1 MNPLLHWLNAPEWT
15 QLVAALL
22 HSLWQGALLA
32 ILLAVL
38 LRRLAQPRLRY
49 YASLGTLGILVLASI
64 ITWAVLTAP
73 KTNAPVPPAT
83 LATESAVA
91 PTFAPT
97 LNLDSPDK
105 VIAFGTPI
113 SPAPPTVPWTAWLA
127 MVWMLGTFIM
137 LLRAGIKVAGAEKL
151 RRSCQPLTD
160 ETMTLLVVEA
170 CRAINL
176 ARKIRVAVTDQ
187 LTSPAVVGI
196 LVPTLI
202 LPLSLFTT
210 LTPEQIRFILLH
222 ELAHIRRGDYLAN
235 LFQLLAEALLFFNP
249 AVWWLSHHIRRERE
263 ACCDALAIELSGAP
277 ADYAKT
283 LVRVAENTL
292 PTGPT
297 TALAFG
303 EDGREPSSLADRVQ
317 RLLVPGYRP
326 ALRLTWR
333 AMLTSLCVGGTLLF
347 LSAVGTRN
355 TVGAILSPEKPSLEG
370 HQSSQSTLSTAAS
383 TSDVLPERFRTPVSE
398 DNTNDSLEI
407 RIFQIPRKAMVML
420 SGIRSTNP
428 PHAKTESSTHN
439 STPPETEL
447 DIARALRKLI
457 YLCNLN
463 PANYRSYSLSYDAQA
478 GALRVRATRRDL
490 DEMEMVIRVLNL
502 NSTPEPS
509 AETTGSGSLWVD
521 PANINASITNAGYL
535 IAPPAIL
542 TESAFNQLIES
553 IENRDGM
560 HLTNSAPVN
569 ISTGRVAQIGTS
581 MIERNVAAADNLPS
595 RTTNSE
601 SKPPQHIEISGSGS
615 MSFDYNSETISVTN
629 GGRVKF
635 LGQEITADHI
645 QIDRATGDVVAR
657 GNARFVTTNG
667 TYSGSELRMTIPKS
681 TMPTTNIPTSIEFVG
696 YDLATA
702 ATFVP
707 AAITGTGESN
717 SSVLPL
723 PIFRVRQ
730 NTTSKEKV
738 PFLGDLPEFAEYF
751 SGKSSQPTK
760 QDLGPVNTTN
770 NNQSFGLD
778 DWTVRGGNL
787 DRQDPTARQWF
798 WYRTGAG
805 QPSTQ
810 VVSQLAERSFNVDP
824 VALSSA
830 AGKSA
835 GFSGP
840 ANRTN
845 LGPAIRAF
853 FLQSG
858 VDLDPT
864 AGKSYYL
871 NLTRGHI
878 YVRATPA
885 ELDTIEAL
893 LQTMRE
899 GEPLERRTYHIDSK
913 ELAEVRAR
921 VPTALSQI
929 LSTNPATGLQ
939 AILESFNSEDPRP
952 KQVRAFPARN
962 EFTARA
968 TAEDFSQFETLF
980 GISALPPDRL
990 LTREY
995 KLPVEF
1001 VNQRILTNTAPARLT
1016 GNTASNQL
1024 GLVHQALRDW
1034 FSNAAVDL
1042 NPNQGKGIL
1051 FNDRA
1056 GIVLA
1061 RATTEELDKIESAI
1075 QELMWQPPQVNL
1087 KIRWVET
1094 AEPLEVFRLNTN
1106 AHNIFV
1112 GAGKISNLSGT
1123 LTRTQANPF
1132 FERLKTDP
1140 KFRLVN
1146 EGQVTT
1152 TTDRQAQIQV
1162 TDVKTVVTG
1171 IDPRALQPPGI
1182 HDDNSTNAS
1191 YILSQ
1196 AVPLGPVIDLLPSV
1210 EPDGWNIKIRAL
1222 ATVTEFAGYASGP
1235 EVPIYVNGQESRTT
1249 LPLPKYLTR
1258 QLTNDFVLRDSETF
1272 YFGNRHTVES
1282 VKQPDGTFRT
1292 NDITAQQTNYL
1303 VVFITAMIIDPT
1315 GIPANRDLGLPS
1327 KLILPSRP

>member
-73 KTNAPVPPAT
+73 KTNAPVAPAT

-292 PTGPT
+292 PTAPT

-333 AMLTSLCVGGTLLF
+333 AMLTSLFVGGTLLF

-355 TVGAILSPEKPSLEG
+355 TVGAILSPEKSSLESQ
-370 HQSSQSTLSTAAS
+370 QSSQSTLSTAAS
-383 TSDVLPERFRTPVSE
+383 TSDVAIPSE
-398 DNTNDSLEI
+398 ASNTNL
-407 RIFQIPRKAMVML
+407 
-420 SGIRSTNP
+420 
-428 PHAKTESSTHN
+428 
-439 STPPETEL
+439 
-447 DIARALRKLI
+447 
-457 YLCNLN
+457 
-463 PANYRSYSLSYDAQA
+463 
-478 GALRVRATRRDL
+478 
-490 DEMEMVIRVLNL
+490 
-502 NSTPEPS
+502 
-509 AETTGSGSLWVD
+509 
-521 PANINASITNAGYL
+521 
-535 IAPPAIL
+535 L

-569 ISTGRVAQIGTS
+569 ISTGRVVQIGTS
-581 MIERNVAAADNLPS
+581 MIERNAAAADNLPS

-601 SKPPQHIEISGSGS
+601 SRPPQHIEISGSGS

-629 GGRVKF
+629 GGRIKF
-635 LGQEITADHI
+635 LGQELTADHI
-645 QIDRATGDVVAR
+645 QFDRATGDVVAR

-1034 FSNAAVDL
+1034 FTNAAVDL
-1042 NPNQGKGIL
+1042 NPNQGKGIV

>member
-38 LRRLAQPRLRY
+38 LRRLTQPRLRY

-73 KTNAPVPPAT
+73 ETNAPVAPAP
-83 LATESAVA
+83 LATESAAA

-127 MVWMLGTFIM
+127 MVWMLGTFAM

-263 ACCDALAIELSGAP
+263 ACCDALAIQLSGAP

-292 PTGPT
+292 APAPS

-333 AMLTSLCVGGTLLF
+333 AMLTSLFVGGTLLF

-355 TVGAILSPEKPSLEG
+355 TVGAILSPEKSSLESQ
-370 HQSSQSTLSTAAS
+370 QSSQSTLSTAAS
-383 TSDVLPERFRTPVSE
+383 TSDVAIPSE
-398 DNTNDSLEI
+398 ASNTNL
-407 RIFQIPRKAMVML
+407 
-420 SGIRSTNP
+420 
-428 PHAKTESSTHN
+428 
-439 STPPETEL
+439 
-447 DIARALRKLI
+447 
-457 YLCNLN
+457 
-463 PANYRSYSLSYDAQA
+463 
-478 GALRVRATRRDL
+478 
-490 DEMEMVIRVLNL
+490 
-502 NSTPEPS
+502 
-509 AETTGSGSLWVD
+509 
-521 PANINASITNAGYL
+521 
-535 IAPPAIL
+535 L
-542 TESAFNQLIES
+542 TESAFDQLIES
-553 IENRDGM
+553 IEKRDGM
-560 HLTNSAPVN
+560 HITNSAPLN
-569 ISTGRVAQIGTS
+569 ISTGRVAKIATS
-581 MIERNVAAADNLPS
+581 LIERNVVGAVSSSAEDEASRPITNVLGSVRTDLENHSFTPPKWERSWEPKSRELKSGDFTARAWVPTSEEVLAVLEQIKFDRIFFRNRKLSEVLPELEKALLATDPAKFGFRLLLPPDWAYPPKRNGIESVVINMPFELRNATMRDVLEAIVSSASSPIQYQLGGISANFMMKFDAPPNMWFRQFNVYGKTFLPFIGVDESMAAAELKDRNAESPDPFGEAIRKRFLQAGVDLRPPNSVLYKPAADLLYVHAQKEDLDAVEELLKNLSQESGEAHQKSPS
-595 RTTNSE
+595 QASGD
-601 SKPPQHIEISGSGS
+601 SKSSMPQLPLLKPTIQAIGQVSSALPRDLEISSVPAIGMPSS
-615 MSFDYNSETISVTN
+615 ALNDYLAQDGFLFHPPVIGMADRGLVTN
-629 GGRVKF
+629 GHLLKRFSYHRVGRVGEVQ
-635 LGQEITADHI
+635 L
-645 QIDRATGDVVAR
+645 
-657 GNARFVTTNG
+657 
-667 TYSGSELRMTIPKS
+667 SE
-681 TMPTTNIPTSIEFVG
+681 
-696 YDLATA
+696 
-702 ATFVP
+702 
-707 AAITGTGESN
+707 
-717 SSVLPL
+717 
-723 PIFRVRQ
+723 
-730 NTTSKEKV
+730 
-738 PFLGDLPEFAEYF
+738 
-751 SGKSSQPTK
+751 
-760 QDLGPVNTTN
+760 
-770 NNQSFGLD
+770 
-778 DWTVRGGNL
+778 
-787 DRQDPTARQWF
+787 
-798 WYRTGAG
+798 RT
-805 QPSTQ
+805 
-810 VVSQLAERSFNVDP
+810 FNVDP
-824 VALSSA
+824 VKLQDAVRKA
-830 AGKSA
+830 AA
-835 GFSGP
+835 AP
-840 ANRTN
+840 ASVNRTN
-845 LGPAIRAF
+845 FASALRNYFLQAGINFDPNTGRSFYLNDRRGQMLIRAT
-853 FLQSG
+853 G
-858 VDLDPT
+858 T
-864 AGKSYYL
+864 
-871 NLTRGHI
+871 
-878 YVRATPA
+878 
-885 ELDTIEAL
+885 ELDAIGKL
-893 LQTMRE
+893 LEPMRG
-899 GEPLERRTYHIDSK
+899 GEPLERRTYHVDSNQ
-913 ELAEVRAR
+913 LAQVVAR
-921 VPTALSQI
+921 LPAALRQI
-929 LSTNPATGLQ
+929 MATNPAAGLQ

-952 KQVRAFPARN
+952 KQVRAFSARN

-1001 VNQRILTNTAPARLT
+1001 VNQRILINTAPARLT

-1034 FSNAAVDL
+1034 FTNAAVDL
-1042 NPNQGKGIL
+1042 NPNQGKGIV

-1056 GIVLA
+1056 GIVLT

>member
-38 LRRLAQPRLRY
+38 LRRLTQPRLRY

-73 KTNAPVPPAT
+73 KTNAPVAPAT
-83 LATESAVA
+83 LATESAAA

-113 SPAPPTVPWTAWLA
+113 FPAPPTVPWTAWLA

-292 PTGPT
+292 PTVPT

-333 AMLTSLCVGGTLLF
+333 AMLAAICVGGTLLF
-347 LSAVGTRN
+347 LSAVGARN
-355 TVGAILSPEKPSLEG
+355 VVGTMSANVTDTVTNPETNVAEKFTDSGDSENDSFTPPKWERSWEPKSRELKSGDFTARAWVPTSEEVLAVLEQIKFDRIFFRNRKLSE
-370 HQSSQSTLSTAAS
+370 
-383 TSDVLPERFRTPVSE
+383 VLPELEKALLATDPAKFGFRLLLPPDWAYPPKRNGIESVVINMPFELRNATMRDVLEAIVSSASSPIQYQLGGISANFMMKFDAPPNMWFRQFNVYGKTFLPFIGVDESMAAAELKDRNAESPDPFGEAIRKRFLQAGVDLRPPNSVLYKPAADLLYVHAQKEDLDAVEELLKNLSQESGEAHQKSPSQASGDSKSSMPQLPLLKPTIQAIGQVSSALPR
-398 DNTNDSLEI
+398 DLEI
-407 RIFQIPRKAMVML
+407 
-420 SGIRSTNP
+420 
-428 PHAKTESSTHN
+428 SS
-439 STPPETEL
+439 
-447 DIARALRKLI
+447 
-457 YLCNLN
+457 
-463 PANYRSYSLSYDAQA
+463 
-478 GALRVRATRRDL
+478 V
-490 DEMEMVIRVLNL
+490 
-502 NSTPEPS
+502 
-509 AETTGSGSLWVD
+509 
-521 PANINASITNAGYL
+521 
-535 IAPPAIL
+535 PAIGMPS
-542 TESAFNQLIES
+542 SALNDYLAQ
-553 IENRDGM
+553 DGFRF
-560 HLTNSAPVN
+560 HPPV
-569 ISTGRVAQIGTS
+569 IG
-581 MIERNVAAADNLPS
+581 MADRGL
-595 RTTNSE
+595 
-601 SKPPQHIEISGSGS
+601 
-615 MSFDYNSETISVTN
+615 VTN
-629 GGRVKF
+629 GHLLKRFSYHRVGRVGEVQ
-635 LGQEITADHI
+635 L
-645 QIDRATGDVVAR
+645 
-657 GNARFVTTNG
+657 
-667 TYSGSELRMTIPKS
+667 SE
-681 TMPTTNIPTSIEFVG
+681 
-696 YDLATA
+696 
-702 ATFVP
+702 
-707 AAITGTGESN
+707 
-717 SSVLPL
+717 
-723 PIFRVRQ
+723 
-730 NTTSKEKV
+730 
-738 PFLGDLPEFAEYF
+738 
-751 SGKSSQPTK
+751 
-760 QDLGPVNTTN
+760 
-770 NNQSFGLD
+770 
-778 DWTVRGGNL
+778 
-787 DRQDPTARQWF
+787 
-798 WYRTGAG
+798 RT
-805 QPSTQ
+805 
-810 VVSQLAERSFNVDP
+810 FNVDP
-824 VALSSA
+824 VKLQDAVRKA
-830 AGKSA
+830 AA
-835 GFSGP
+835 AP
-840 ANRTN
+840 ASVNRTN
-845 LGPAIRAF
+845 FASALRNYFLQAGINFDPNTGRSFYLNDRRGQMLIRA
-853 FLQSG
+853 
-858 VDLDPT
+858 T
-864 AGKSYYL
+864 A
-871 NLTRGHI
+871 T
-878 YVRATPA
+878 
-885 ELDTIEAL
+885 ELDAIGKL
-893 LQTMRE
+893 LEPMRG
-899 GEPLERRTYHIDSK
+899 GEPLERRTYHVDSNQ
-913 ELAEVRAR
+913 LAQVVAR
-921 VPTALSQI
+921 LPAALRQI
-929 LSTNPATGLQ
+929 MATNPAAGLQ

-952 KQVRAFPARN
+952 KQVRAFSARN

-1034 FSNAAVDL
+1034 FTNAAVDL
-1042 NPNQGKGIL
+1042 NPNQGKGIV

-1056 GIVLA
+1056 GIVLT

-1075 QELMWQPPQVNL
+1075 RELMWQPPQIHL
-1087 KIRWVET
+1087 KVRWVEAASPMEIVRT
-1094 AEPLEVFRLNTN
+1094 ITPTNIPLPSLFGSGD
-1106 AHNIFV
+1106 I
-1112 GAGKISNLSGT
+1112 SGT
-1123 LTRTQANPF
+1123 LNADQTMAI
-1132 FERLKTDP
+1132 L
-1140 KFRLVN
+1140 N
-1146 EGQVTT
+1146 ELRSNGKLQLLSVGSVIT

-1162 TDVKTVVTG
+1162 AETKTIVTA
-1171 IDPRALQPPGI
+1171 IDPRALTPPGI
-1182 HDDNSTNAS
+1182 SSVFPNNSDYLQTER
-1191 YILSQ
+1191 I
-1196 AVPLGPVIDLLPSV
+1196 PLGPVIDVLPAVELDQQHISV
-1210 EPDGWNIKIRAL
+1210 RAI
-1222 ATVTEFAGYASGP
+1222 ATLTEFAGYEPEAP
-1235 EVPIYVNGQESRTT
+1235 EVPIYVNGKKAETT
-1249 LPLPKYLTR
+1249 LPLPRYHVR
-1258 QLTNDFVLRDSETF
+1258 QMTNTFTIPDGQTF
-1272 YFGNRHTVES
+1272 YFGTKQTTES
-1282 VKQPDGTFRT
+1282 AKQADGTYRT
-1292 NDITAQQTNYL
+1292 TDITAQQTNHL
-1303 VVFITAMIIDPT
+1303 VVFITAMILDPT

-1327 KLILPSRP
+1327 KLILPSQP